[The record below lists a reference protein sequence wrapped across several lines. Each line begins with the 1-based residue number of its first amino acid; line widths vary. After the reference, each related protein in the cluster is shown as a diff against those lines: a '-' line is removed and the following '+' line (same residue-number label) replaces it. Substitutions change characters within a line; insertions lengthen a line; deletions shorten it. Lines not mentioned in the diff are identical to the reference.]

1 AFGFQGQK
9 CSACSRAIVDAG
21 VYPEFLDKLRDRVAR
36 MKVGD
41 PAENAYMGPVINE
54 GAMKS
59 ILGYIEIGK
68 QEGRLITGGN
78 RAAVSTGSGDGYF
91 LEPTVIADIAPTA
104 RLAQEEIFGPV
115 LAV

>member
-1 AFGFQGQK
+1 
-9 CSACSRAIVDAG
+9 
-21 VYPEFLDKLRDRVAR
+21 
-36 MKVGD
+36 
-41 PAENAYMGPVINE
+41 MGPVINE

-68 QEGRLITGGN
+68 GEGRLITGGN
-78 RAAVSTGSGDGYF
+78 RAAASTGSGGGYF

-115 LAV
+115 LAVIKAHGFEDALAIANNTEYGLTGAVFTNSEERSTMMLMVF